1 VDVNL
6 NRSRTRR
13 CWKLERSREVLL
25 LLGAA
30 HSLNHS
36 LLLALPPLLP
46 LIVNETGASLQT
58 MGLIATAGYFLYGA
72 GALLGGTLSD
82 LLGETRIVAISLAFA
97 GLSTFI
103 FIVSPSLMGFA
114 IGLVLMSAWASLY
127 HPTANSLISKTFQS
141 GMSEAMGIHGMG
153 GSTGQVL
160 APIASVTLGILF
172 GWRTPF
178 LAIGVLCILLSLL
191 FLKVPFERGKR
202 NPEKRDFLVVLK
214 NPSLRSLLIYN
225 MTVGLYFRGTELFF
239 PTFLVNDRYFP
250 LELAG
255 LAATSI
261 LAAGILGQ
269 WLGGRGAKKY
279 GSRLTIIASSIG
291 VVASLLLLQVV
302 RDPTISAITFVA
314 LYGVSVYTA
323 QPASNSITGYITPE
337 EVRGIVFGIM
347 FFAAFGLGSASS
359 SLGGFVA
366 DRYGLGAVFYL
377 MGFFSLLSLLATF
390 AIPSEDKSQ
399 KS

>member
-1 VDVNL
+1 M
-6 NRSRTRR
+6 
-13 CWKLERSREVLL
+13 KLGESRETLI

-46 LIVNETGASLQT
+46 LIVKETGASLQA

-82 LLGETRIVAISLAFA
+82 IIGETRIVAVSLAFA

-103 FIVSPSLMGFA
+103 FIVSPSLIGFA
-114 IGLVLMSAWASLY
+114 VGLILMSAWASLY

-153 GSTGQVL
+153 GSTGQVF
-160 APIASVTLGILF
+160 APIASVALGILF

-178 LAIGVLCILLSLL
+178 VAIGVLCILSSFF
-191 FLKVPFERGKR
+191 FLRVPFKRGEGKR
-202 NPEKRDFLVVLK
+202 EKRSFLVVFK
-214 NPSLRSLLIYN
+214 NPGLRSLLIYN

-239 PTFLVNDRYFP
+239 PTFLVNERCFP

-261 LAAGILGQ
+261 LAAGVFGQ
-269 WLGGRGAKKY
+269 WLGGKGAKRY
-279 GSRLTIIASSIG
+279 GSRRTVIASSVG
-291 VVASLLLLQVV
+291 VLASMLLLQVL
-302 RDPTISAITFVA
+302 RDPTASAVA
-314 LYGVSVYTA
+314 FIVLYGISVYTA

-337 EVRGIVFGIM
+337 EVRGIVFGVM
-347 FFAAFGLGSASS
+347 FFAAFGLGSVSS

-366 DRYGLGAVFYL
+366 DRNGLGAVFNL
-377 MGFFSLLSLLATF
+377 MGFFSLISLLAAL
-390 AIPSEDKSQ
+390 AIPSETKFKES
-399 KS
+399 

>member
-1 VDVNL
+1 L
-6 NRSRTRR
+6 
-13 CWKLERSREVLL
+13 KLEKSRETLL
-25 LLGAA
+25 LLGVA

-46 LIVNETGASLQT
+46 LILSETGASLQT

-72 GALLGGTLSD
+72 GSLLGGTLSD
-82 LLGETRIVAISLAFA
+82 FLGETRIVAISLAFA

-103 FIVSPSLMGFA
+103 FVIFPSLIGFA

-127 HPTANSLISKTFQS
+127 HPTANSLISKTFHS
-141 GMSEAMGIHGMG
+141 EMSEAMGIHGMG
-153 GSTGQVL
+153 GSTGQVF

-172 GWRTPF
+172 GWRIPF
-178 LAIGVLCILLSLL
+178 VAIGALCILSSLL
-191 FLKVPFERGKR
+191 FLRVPFERGKWNR
-202 NPEKRDFLVVLK
+202 EKRNFLVVFK

-225 MTVGLYFRGTELFF
+225 MAVGLYFRGTELFF
-239 PTFLVNDRYFP
+239 PTFLVNQRYFP

-261 LAAGILGQ
+261 LAAGIFGQ
-269 WLGGRGAKKY
+269 WLGGKGAKRY
-279 GSRLTIIASSIG
+279 GSRRTIIASSIG
-291 VVASLLLLQVV
+291 VLVSMLLLQVV
-302 RDPTISAITFVA
+302 RDPTISAIAFIV
-314 LYGVSVYTA
+314 LYGISMYTA

-337 EVRGIVFGIM
+337 EVRGIVFGVM
-347 FFAAFGLGSASS
+347 FFAAFGLGSVSS

-377 MGFFSLLSLLATF
+377 MGFFSFLCLLTTF
-390 AIPSEDKSQ
+390 AIPSEDKPK

>member
-1 VDVNL
+1 M
-6 NRSRTRR
+6 
-13 CWKLERSREVLL
+13 KLEKSRETLV

-46 LIVNETGASLQT
+46 LIVKETGASLQA

-127 HPTANSLISKTFQS
+127 HPTANSLISKTFHS
-141 GMSEAMGIHGMG
+141 GMSEAMGIHGIG
-153 GSTGQVL
+153 GSIGQVF
-160 APIASVTLGILF
+160 APIASVALGMLL
-172 GWRTPF
+172 GWRIPF
-178 LAIGVLCILLSLL
+178 VAIGVLCILSSLL
-191 FLKVPFERGKR
+191 FLRVPFERGKR
-202 NPEKRDFLVVLK
+202 NREKRDFLMVFK
-214 NPSLRSLLIYN
+214 NPGLRSLLVYN

-239 PTFLVNDRYFP
+239 PTFLVNDRHFP

-269 WLGGRGAKKY
+269 WLGGKGAKRY
-279 GSRLTIIASSIG
+279 GSRRTMIASSVG
-291 VVASLLLLQVV
+291 VLASFLLLQTVK
-302 RDPTISAITFVA
+302 DPTISAVAFVA

-337 EVRGIVFGIM
+337 EVRGIVFGVM
-347 FFAAFGLGSASS
+347 FFAAFGLGSVSS

-377 MGFFSLLSLLATF
+377 MGFFSLLCLLATF
-390 AIPSEDKSQ
+390 AVPSEGRSKESQ
-399 KS
+399 A

>member
-1 VDVNL
+1 
-6 NRSRTRR
+6 
-13 CWKLERSREVLL
+13 
-25 LLGAA
+25 
-30 HSLNHS
+30 
-36 LLLALPPLLP
+36 
-46 LIVNETGASLQT
+46 

-82 LLGETRIVAISLAFA
+82 LIGEARIVAISLAFA

-103 FIVSPSLMGFA
+103 FIVSPSLIGFA
-114 IGLVLMSAWASLY
+114 IGLVLMFAWASLY

-141 GMSEAMGIHGMG
+141 GMSEAMGIHGVG
-153 GSTGQVL
+153 GSIGQVL
-160 APIASVTLGILF
+160 APIASVVLGILL
-172 GWRTPF
+172 GWRIPF
-178 LAIGVLCILLSLL
+178 VAIGMLCILSSLL
-191 FLKVPFERGKR
+191 FLRVPFERGKR
-202 NPEKRDFLVVLK
+202 NREKRDFLVVFK
-214 NPSLRSLLIYN
+214 NPGLRGLLIYN

-239 PTFLVNDRYFP
+239 PTFLVNDRHFP

-261 LAAGILGQ
+261 MAAGILGQ
-269 WLGGRGAKKY
+269 WLGGKGAKRY
-279 GSRLTIIASSIG
+279 GGKRTVIASSIG
-291 VVASLLLLQVV
+291 VPASLLLLQALK
-302 RDPTISAITFVA
+302 DPTVSAIIFVA

-323 QPASNSITGYITPE
+323 QPASNSITGHITPE

-347 FFAAFGLGSASS
+347 FFAAFGLGSVSS
-359 SLGGFVA
+359 GLGGFVA
-366 DRYGLGAVFYL
+366 DRYGLGTVFYL

>member
-1 VDVNL
+1 
-6 NRSRTRR
+6 
-13 CWKLERSREVLL
+13 
-25 LLGAA
+25 
-30 HSLNHS
+30 
-36 LLLALPPLLP
+36 LLP
-46 LIVNETGASLQT
+46 LIVKETGASLQA

-82 LLGETRIVAISLAFA
+82 LIGEARIVAVSLAFA

-103 FIVSPSLMGFA
+103 FIISPSLIGFA
-114 IGLVLMSAWASLY
+114 IGLILMSAWASLY

-153 GSTGQVL
+153 GSTGQVF

-172 GWRTPF
+172 GWRIPF
-178 LAIGVLCILLSLL
+178 VAIGVLCILSSLF

-202 NPEKRDFLVVLK
+202 SREKRDFLVVFK
-214 NPSLRSLLIYN
+214 NPGLRSLLIYN
-225 MTVGLYFRGTELFF
+225 ITIGLYFRGTELFF
-239 PTFLVNDRYFP
+239 PTFLVNARYFP

-269 WLGGRGAKKY
+269 WLGGKGAKRY
-279 GSRLTIIASSIG
+279 GSRRTIVASSIG
-291 VVASLLLLQVV
+291 VLASLLLLQAVN
-302 RDPTISAITFVA
+302 DPAISAIVFVA

-323 QPASNSITGYITPE
+323 QPAANSITGYITPE
-337 EVRGIVFGIM
+337 EVRGIIFGIM
-347 FFAAFGLGSASS
+347 FFAAFGLGSVSS

-399 KS
+399 KA

>member
-1 VDVNL
+1 M
-6 NRSRTRR
+6 
-13 CWKLERSREVLL
+13 
-25 LLGAA
+25 
-30 HSLNHS
+30 
-36 LLLALPPLLP
+36 
-46 LIVNETGASLQT
+46 I
-58 MGLIATAGYFLYGA
+58 GLIATAGYFLYGA
-72 GALLGGTLSD
+72 GSLLGGTLSD
-82 LLGETRIVAISLAFA
+82 LLGETKIVAISLAFA

-103 FIVSPSLMGFA
+103 LIVSPNLIGFA

-127 HPTANSLISKTFQS
+127 HPTANSLISKTFQL

-160 APIASVTLGILF
+160 APFASVTLGILF

-191 FLKVPFERGKR
+191 FLKVPFKRGKR

-214 NPSLRSLLIYN
+214 NPGLRSLLIYN
-225 MTVGLYFRGTELFF
+225 MAVGLYFRGTELFF
-239 PTFLVNDRYFP
+239 PTFLVNDRYFS

-269 WLGGRGAKKY
+269 WLGGKGAKKY
-279 GSRLTIIASSIG
+279 GSKRTIIASSIG
-291 VVASLLLLQVV
+291 VLASLLLLQVV
-302 RDPTISAITFVA
+302 RDPTVSAITFVA

-337 EVRGIVFGIM
+337 DVRGIVFGIM
-347 FFAAFGLGSASS
+347 FFAAFGLGSVSS

-390 AIPSEDKSQ
+390 AIPSEDKS
-399 KS
+399 